1 MKINFDSPEPNVWTY
16 SRCYKRKM
24 HFVLKAAFGKSTWKA
39 LPLIPKDP
47 IMTYNLMYHKDAN
60 PQKVNLTIGA
70 YNDASGKAWVL
81 PSVKM
86 AIEQIFSGD
95 KFNCSYLPLTGDAEF
110 TEESVKLAYG
120 YDKSTNMLLHN
131 IPLARV
137 ARTQTI
143 SGAGAVFLAFTFA
156 KNQYEY
162 FDGSV
167 FLPNATWPIHN
178 SMASVM
184 GLKVKYYHY
193 YDFDTRSFDFE
204 AYISSLKSIPER
216 SFVVL
221 HCSGHNPTGF
231 DPSPEQWQIIADLVK
246 EREFLILMDNA
257 YQGFVSGDLER
268 DGYPIRLFVKEGIP
282 MMVSQ
287 SFAKNMGLYGQR
299 TGCLSVIFDS
309 EDQAAQAQ
317 GYFGYRNRNI
327 FSNPPRFGSDI
338 AKIILKD
345 PTVNTQWRKDIKFMA
360 ESIVDRRQALFNELG
375 NLGLAS
381 EWEYLV
387 KQKGMFAFT
396 HLKQDEIRKLR
407 DKYAIYMLECGRMSV
422 PGLSSD
428 NAGYVAKALAS
439 VTSKQ

>member
-1 MKINFDSPEPNVWTY
+1 
-16 SRCYKRKM
+16 M
-24 HFVLKAAFGKSTWKA
+24 HFVLKAKFGKATWKT

-47 IMTYNLMYHKDAN
+47 IMTYNLMYHKDTN
-60 PQKVNLTIGA
+60 LLKVNLTIGA

-86 AIEQIFSGD
+86 AIDQILVND
-95 KFNCSYLPLTGDAEF
+95 KFNCSYLPLTGDVEF
-110 TEESVKLAYG
+110 TQESIKLAYG
-120 YDKSTNMLLHN
+120 FDSATNLLSNN
-131 IPLARV
+131 IPLNRV

-143 SGAGAVFLAFTFA
+143 SGAGGVFLAFTFVI
-156 KNQYEY
+156 NQYAH
-162 FDGSV
+162 FDGNV
-167 FLPNATWPIHN
+167 YLPNATWPIHN
-178 SMASVM
+178 SMASVI
-184 GLKVKYYHY
+184 GLKVNYYHY

-204 AYISSLKSIPER
+204 IYLDSLRRIPER

-231 DPSPEQWQIIADLVK
+231 DPSTEQWQQIAQLVK

-257 YQGFVSGDLER
+257 YQGFVSGDLEI

-299 TGCLSVIFDS
+299 AGCFSVIFDS
-309 EDQAAQAQ
+309 EEQATQAQ
-317 GYFGYRNRNI
+317 TYFGYRNRNVY
-327 FSNPPRFGSDI
+327 SNPPRFGSDI
-338 AKIILKD
+338 AKILLQDSAI
-345 PTVNTQWRKDIKFMA
+345 NAQWRQDIKFMA
-360 ESIVDRRQALFNELG
+360 NSIVDRRKALHSELAK
-375 NLGLAS
+375 LGLGD

-396 HLKQDEIRKLR
+396 HLKQEEIRTLR
-407 DKYAIYMLECGRMSV
+407 DKYAIYMLECGRISV

-428 NAGYVAKALAS
+428 NAGYVAKALAA
-439 VTSKQ
+439 VTMKQ